1 VASKDVVLAT
11 AGCTNALLHK
21 SMDKDTNS
29 MGVATSFPLRLCP
42 SLRAEAMQTARSQ
55 GISLNHFISLAV
67 AEKLVRMQN
76 GPTMTA
82 ESHRRPVQR
91 GAPQLLSMP
100 RQPNEMMKVR

>member
-1 VASKDVVLAT
+1 MPSWNDRT
-11 AGCTNALLHK
+11 
-21 SMDKDTNS
+21 DKDTNR

-76 GPTMTA
+76 GPA
-82 ESHRRPVQR
+82 IAAGAHGHPVQR

-100 RQPNEMMKVR
+100 RQPNGMMKVR